1 MSTAMATSTCWSTL
15 SALAPDCLSTTAL
28 AGSANLRQGK
38 QEQREQQ
45 IHRVFDDYRTWVR
58 DSLETE
64 PHPHLQVLA
73 AVLSLGER

>member
-1 MSTAMATSTCWSTL
+1 M
-15 SALAPDCLSTTAL
+15 
-28 AGSANLRQGK
+28 AGSANLHQGK

-73 AVLSLGER
+73 AVLQPG